1 MFDLLESRLIVEYE
15 IRTLS
20 DLHIGGHESSA
31 PGDVDM
37 AVIRDSGG
45 YPIVPGSSLKGVL
58 RSEME
63 RLLRGL
69 PKRACTP
76 EDLCDPKKVKE
87 CTVCQLFGGRELA
100 ASIRVRD
107 AVTESKK
114 TLVRDGVRIDRKTR
128 RVDGAAK
135 YTIEVVPKGTMF
147 SGIITIENPK
157 LETFKYAKLG
167 ALLGTIRFFNA
178 TARSLGGGV
187 SRGFGEVLIVP
198 LRIREITAKNYLE
211 GKYGG
216 TELLSLESAVSDE
229 ALGRGE
235 LPMKGK
241 PPMEN
246 VDQSIQDWK
255 GCVEALD
262 DAGE

>member
-69 PKRACTP
+69 LKRACTP

-107 AVTESKK
+107 AVTDSKK
-114 TLVRDGVRIDRKTR
+114 THVRDGVSIDRKKR
-128 RVDGAAK
+128 KAVPGAY
-135 YTIEVVPKGTMF
+135 YTIEVVPKGTVF
-147 SGIITIENPK
+147 GGVITIENPK
-157 LETFKYAKLG
+157 IDEFEYAKLG

-178 TARSLGGGV
+178 TARSIGGGV
-187 SRGFGEVLIVP
+187 SRGFGEVVIEPTL
-198 LRIREITAKNYLE
+198 IREVTANNYLE
-211 GKYGG
+211 GKYDGDV
-216 TELLSLESAVSDE
+216 LSSLEGDVSDE
-229 ALGRGE
+229 VLGKGK
-235 LPMKGK
+235 LPMNG
-241 PPMEN
+241 M
-246 VDQSIQDWK
+246 DQFIKDWK
-255 GCVEALD
+255 ECVEALD

>member
-1 MFDLLESRLIVEYE
+1 MFDLLESRLIVECE

-63 RLLRGL
+63 RLLKGL
-69 PKRACTP
+69 GREACTP
-76 EDLCDPKKVKE
+76 DDLCPKGEE
-87 CTVCQLFGGRELA
+87 CTVCHLFGGKELA

-107 AVTESKK
+107 AITDSKK
-114 TLVRDGVRIDRKTR
+114 TLSRDGVRIDRRTR
-128 RVDGAAK
+128 KVAGVAK
-135 YTIEVVPKGTMF
+135 YTIEVVPKGTVF
-147 SGIITIENPK
+147 RGVITIENPK
-157 LETFKYAKLG
+157 IDEFEYAKLG

-187 SRGFGEVLIVP
+187 SRGFGEVLVVP
-198 LRIREITAKNYLE
+198 TKVMEITAKNYLE
-211 GKYGG
+211 GEYGG
-216 TELLSLESAVSDE
+216 TKLSSLEGDVSDE
-229 ALGRGE
+229 VLGKGE
-235 LPMKGK
+235 LPMTD
-241 PPMEN
+241 
-246 VDQSIQDWK
+246 VDRFIKDWK
-255 GCVEALD
+255 ECVEALD

>member
-15 IRTLS
+15 IRTIS
-20 DLHIGGHESSA
+20 DLHIGGHESSV

-63 RLLRGL
+63 RLLNGL
-69 PKRACTP
+69 GKRVCTP
-76 EDLCDPKKVKE
+76 DDLCPKGEE
-87 CTVCQLFGGRELA
+87 CTVCHLFGGKELA

-107 AVTESKK
+107 AVAGSKG
-114 TLVRDGVRIDRKTR
+114 TLVRDGVRIDRKKR
-128 RVDGAAK
+128 MAVPGAY
-135 YTIEVVPKGTMF
+135 YTIEVVPKGTVF
-147 SGIITIENPK
+147 RGVITIEDPK
-157 LETFKYAKLG
+157 IDEFVWAKLG
-167 ALLGTIRFFNA
+167 ALLGTIRFINA

-198 LRIREITAKNYLE
+198 IRIREITAKNYLE
-211 GKYGG
+211 GKYDGD
-216 TELLSLESAVSDE
+216 ELSLLESDVSDG
-229 ALGRGE
+229 ALGKGE
-235 LPMKGK
+235 LPMTD
-241 PPMEN
+241 
-246 VDQSIQDWK
+246 VDRFIKDWK

>member
-31 PGDVDM
+31 PGDIDM

-107 AVTESKK
+107 AITKSKK

-128 RVDGAAK
+128 RVEGVAK
-135 YTIEVVPKGTMF
+135 YTIEVVPKGTVF
-147 SGIITIENPK
+147 RGIITIENPQ
-157 LETFKYAKLG
+157 LETFEYAKLG

-187 SRGFGEVLIVP
+187 SRGFGEVVIVP
-198 LRIREITAKNYLE
+198 TRIREVTANNYLE
-211 GKYGG
+211 GKYDG
-216 TELLSLESAVSDE
+216 TELSSLEGDVSDE
-229 ALGRGE
+229 VLGKGK
-235 LPMKGK
+235 LPMND
-241 PPMEN
+241 M
-246 VDQSIQDWK
+246 DQFIKDWK
-255 GCVEALD
+255 ECVEALD
-262 DAGE
+262 DAGK